1 MHYHT
6 ADPIQVQESFVT
18 ALPAGEPLD
27 PPEIAGLGEPGP
39 ALPASVQ
46 PTTVGTIYAD
56 RTNAFYVL
64 TRDGLASLTPLQ
76 AQLLL
81 ADPALNAAY
90 PGSSPT
96 PLKVS
101 QAQVTEAAPEPLP
114 APAGAPL
121 AAAPAQVPTLRTLP
135 PGEQQLCARYLGG
148 ADPDLAV
155 RPAEPSAGAAST
167 GPVRLTA
174 GTGSLIAQRSGAE
187 STGSTVYLVTDTG
200 VRYPLS
206 GQRATEALGLAEAPV
221 AQLPPELIAALPVG
235 PTLDPATAAAPTS

>member
-1 MHYHT
+1 M
-6 ADPIQVQESFVT
+6 
-18 ALPAGEPLD
+18 
-27 PPEIAGLGEPGP
+27 
-39 ALPASVQ
+39 Q

-64 TRDGLASLTPLQ
+64 TRDGLASLTPMQ

-121 AAAPAQVPTLRTLP
+121 AAAPAQVPTL
-135 PGEQQLCARYLGG
+135 
-148 ADPDLAV
+148 ADPAPRRATAV
-155 RPAEPSAGAAST
+155 RPLSRGRRPRPGRRT
-167 GPVRLTA
+167 GRTLRGRGVHAVRSDLAA
-174 GTGSLIAQRSGAE
+174 GTGSLIAQRPGAE
-187 STGSTVYLVTDTG
+187 STGQHRVPGHRYRCPVSPVRPTG
-200 VRYPLS
+200 DR
-206 GQRATEALGLAEAPV
+206 GARAWPGRPSP
-221 AQLPPELIAALPVG
+221 QLPPELIAALPVG
-235 PTLDPATAAAPTS
+235 PTLDPAAAAAPTS